1 MADETLD
8 PNETTEETPAQATE
22 ATPEALGPTGDAS
35 DAAPVSQSET
45 PPESADSSPEAGAP
59 SDGAEPALGD
69 GSEVADAPVDPTS
82 PVLSAVDP
90 SEHSGQESNTSD
102 ANTVPPVDSPQESS
116 TTTSGNVS
124 DGDAPVDPTDAQTGP
139 DALPAPDA
147 TTEQDGA
154 AAEGDVT
161 QDPTSEADSAPAAD
175 GAQTT
180 ASAPEALPPE
190 EGGLLPDAPV
200 AKAPEHDEVHS
211 DGSDRVGDAP
221 MGVPAQEKNDRPT
234 DGEPGDGPTHVGTDT
249 PEMLVSNPC
258 DPKTGKPL
266 DGSGQPKGVVVG
278 GSGSLNRAPD
288 LSKTFGLNNDQTMEE
303 ASAGLPEGYEDE
315 SGDEAETSDDSCDAG
330 GEADGDGDSL
340 ADKEALYQAIESK
353 VTTLL
358 EDVAEMLGL

>member
-1 MADETLD
+1 
-8 PNETTEETPAQATE
+8 
-22 ATPEALGPTGDAS
+22 
-35 DAAPVSQSET
+35 
-45 PPESADSSPEAGAP
+45 
-59 SDGAEPALGD
+59 
-69 GSEVADAPVDPTS
+69 
-82 PVLSAVDP
+82 
-90 SEHSGQESNTSD
+90 
-102 ANTVPPVDSPQESS
+102 
-116 TTTSGNVS
+116 
-124 DGDAPVDPTDAQTGP
+124 
-139 DALPAPDA
+139 
-147 TTEQDGA
+147 
-154 AAEGDVT
+154 
-161 QDPTSEADSAPAAD
+161 
-175 GAQTT
+175 
-180 ASAPEALPPE
+180 LPPE